1 MDLPEIVKDKR
12 FLIVAAVAII
22 IAAVVLLNPQKAPEA
37 ATESYSID
45 YSGQNLE
52 KTISTSLENG
62 LRSEKISFKNTFG
75 ADLLLFTIIPKEL
88 AAQKSDVTVNAN
100 AETDFLVDDPVLL
113 TQITPQTGTLNLSL
127 EFQKTGNAT
136 TINFLLPKS
145 VYEEEFPAIEDR
157 AALFDSLKTLGSVAL
172 EPKDAKSVEEKIAE
186 AFSDPEKVAEIVG
199 LSASISGNEKGIIAS
214 FADVPEKAKSSSN
227 SAKKKLQKNSIIG
240 IVLIAAILAAILKWG
255 DKRGYEHV
263 ADAVKKLWPG
273 GNTVA
278 QAAGAAGLPIS
289 QTVNQKLTVTADP
302 THLEVGGGTDI
313 KFTFYRNS
321 NDVKTAKMELKKNTD
336 GLTLLTIENIE
347 AEKIPS
353 PGSLDITKESGQIRS
368 GQIGTYKAHFTY
380 DDGSTSEV
388 DNVLVIQFKNKKMGN
403 SEYLSLKG
411 EFGEETFLASEII
424 PLYQEKHENVR
435 YKPKNSQEKEFYLD
449 QIPKPLAGE
458 EQRDNGKYFFGYRDK
473 KGGVAQISGNA
484 AKYFTVNISS
494 ATGDELEPFNVD
506 LQIDFRGMLKEKG
519 KVEIDSLLE
528 SLNAGRVSVFINPPL
543 FTRNEKE
550 T

>member
-88 AAQKSDVTVNAN
+88 AAQKSYVTVNAN

-145 VYEEEFPAIEDR
+145 VYEEEFPAIGDR
-157 AALFDSLKTLGSVAL
+157 EALFESLKTLGSVAL
-172 EPKDAKSVEEKIAE
+172 EPEDAKSVEEKIAE
-186 AFSDPEKVAEIVG
+186 AFSDPEKASEIVG
-199 LSASISGNEKGIIAS
+199 LSASISGDEKELIAS
-214 FADVPEKAKSSSN
+214 FAEEKDSSKKSS
-227 SAKKKLQKNSIIG
+227 KKKLSKNGIIG

-289 QTVNQKLTVTADP
+289 QAVSQKLTVTADP
-302 THLEVGGGTDI
+302 TRLEVGSGTEI
-313 KFTFYRNS
+313 KFKFYRNS
-321 NDVKTAKMELKKNTD
+321 NDVKTAKMELKRNTD

-424 PLYQEKHENVR
+424 PLYQEKYGNVR

-458 EQRDNGKYFFGYRDK
+458 EQRDNGKYFFGYRDE

-519 KVEIDSLLE
+519 KVEIDSLLK

-550 T
+550 TT